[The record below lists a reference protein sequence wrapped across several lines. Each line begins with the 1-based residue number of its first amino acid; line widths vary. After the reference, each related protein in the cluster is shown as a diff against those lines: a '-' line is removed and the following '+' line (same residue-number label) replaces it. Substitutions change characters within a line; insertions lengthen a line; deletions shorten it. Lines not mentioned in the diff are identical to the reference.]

1 MKKYFEFIVISIA
14 YICND
19 IFIFQR
25 DIEKILIGFIGT
37 FISSCLVGFVAT
49 QLYRKF
55 HPIDFLKV
63 WRITFIFF
71 FLLVIIVDLL
81 TLIE

>member
-1 MKKYFEFIVISIA
+1 MKRYLEIIVLSIA
-14 YICND
+14 FICVD

-37 FISSCLVGFVAT
+37 FISSCLLGFVAT

-55 HPIDFLKV
+55 RPIDFFKI
-63 WRITFIFF
+63 WRITFIIFF
-71 FLLVIIVDLL
+71 FIYDYYEVINFK
-81 TLIE
+81 